1 MIERRISA
9 RFDTT
14 LKTLC
19 EIGREKI
26 KSSYELKNIS
36 KEGALL
42 ILDVPLDQNSEL
54 NLSVDVPGDNVP
66 IFMPARVAW
75 QKESILEPK
84 KKIYET
90 GIKFAQIDEFD
101 RGRFFELICSQWLK
115 LYERE

>member
-9 RFDTT
+9 RFNTM

-19 EIGREKI
+19 GIGREKI
-26 KSSYELKNIS
+26 KSSSELKNIS

-42 ILDVPLDQNSEL
+42 ILDVPLDRDSEL
-54 NLSVDVPGDNVP
+54 DLSVDVPGDNVP
-66 IFMPARVAW
+66 IFMSARVAW
-75 QKESILEPK
+75 QKELISEPK

-90 GIKFAQIDEFD
+90 GVKFAQIDEFD